1 MSQQWLTSSDF
12 FCSSYTQKQMN
23 VKVEMK
29 TFMQVA
35 LFISVQLWTDKL
47 FQEAISIS
55 LRRGQMG

>member
-29 TFMQVA
+29 TFMQAA

-47 FQEAISIS
+47 FQEAISVS